1 MNKEML
7 SLQIFTL
14 VTHIEALS
22 YFSGF
27 DRQKIL
33 SGNCSKEEIKI
44 LNEKINSKFELIKNA
59 RIELKNLLEEL
70 IK

>member
-14 VTHIEALS
+14 VTHIETLS

-27 DRQKIL
+27 DRQRVLI
-33 SGNCSKEEIKI
+33 GNCSKEEIDL
-44 LNEKINSKFELIKNA
+44 LNESIKSKIELIKKA